1 MARRRRDTAGEASR
15 IGGSDCERAAIVP
28 EKAGLL
34 ARTRDVLVVRVL
46 FAWPKKEVKVRGF

>member
-28 EKAGLL
+28 KKAGLL

-46 FAWPKKEVKVRGF
+46 LARRTRIGV